1 MPPARHC
8 ARGGGTDL
16 SATSGASTPVSSG
29 AEASRPKSARRRAAE
44 ALLASRHEAAAAQL
58 ARPWGSSML
67 FRSSPLSAR
76 SGSPAVTPSG
86 LGGQLRG
93 LPHVSSTASDL
104 DSCRLGGGV
113 FGAAFGGAALAGG
126 AKCGAGRRG
135 AHAATQL
142 TSEDAASDSA
152 EEDELLH
159 LTAAGGPAAAEQQLH
174 AGAAADEAHEVGLWE
189 AVHVPACAPD
199 APCCHLPRAD
209 NAANAAPSASQASTA
224 NPAAAAQDSGSDGM
238 TGGGGLAVEAAVARA
253 AAAAAEP
260 PPQPARRRANAPP
273 WCSFPVA
280 VPHIEWAALLGDMTR
295 AQQRQDGSD
304 SSEAAC
310 TSSIE
315 LGPIQ
320 ARDCTAVQQQCGCA
334 ACTPY
339 CDCWRCQLVAVL
351 KLPCMALRSPG
362 HLGAS
367 MFTTLVCDA
376 SGCDESVALIHSK
389 QARRCTWS
397 RGRSRR
403 DR

>member
-1 MPPARHC
+1 MPLARHC
-8 ARGGGTDL
+8 ARGGGGTDL

-104 DSCRLGGGV
+104 DSCRL
-113 FGAAFGGAALAGG
+113 
-126 AKCGAGRRG
+126 GAGRRG

-320 ARDCTAVQQQCGCA
+320 ARDCTAVQQQCV
-334 ACTPY
+334 
-339 CDCWRCQLVAVL
+339 LAVL
-351 KLPCMALRSPG
+351 HARHTVTAGAANWWPC
-362 HLGAS
+362 
-367 MFTTLVCDA
+367 
-376 SGCDESVALIHSK
+376 
-389 QARRCTWS
+389 
-397 RGRSRR
+397 
-403 DR
+403 